1 MTAALEP
8 CPNPECPG
16 SEPVIDQHP
25 QILTSKAVRVIC
37 LGCQTCG
44 PLRNTE
50 AEARRLWNAL
60 PRAPRWTSEPPPEAV
75 DEPIFY
81 LCEHTDRAGDRFV
94 YPSRQTPGEPRI
106 KPHPAFRFCVIP
118 QPPTP
123 AERSE

>member
-8 CPNPECPG
+8 CPNLECPG

-50 AEARRLWNAL
+50 SEARRLWNLL
-60 PRAPRWTSEPPPEAV
+60 PRAPRWTSEPPTAPGWYWMKTSEDSGHAMMIEYATSRPNPPEYR
-75 DEPIFY
+75 F
-81 LCEHTDRAGDRFV
+81 AG
-94 YPSRQTPGEPRI
+94 P
-106 KPHPAFRFCVIP
+106 IP
-118 QPPTP
+118 QPPSP
-123 AERSE
+123 AERSDRP